1 MKEDF
6 IKKLQIFIKNVKII
20 SGDSV
25 YFNNLKKLRNDK
37 DKTQKSIANLLDIK
51 RSTYNSWERGD
62 VMIPLDIAD
71 KLSLYYK
78 VRLSYIYGIDNEYV
92 EKKNIKPINYEK
104 MLDTLLELKKENHQS
119 FADIAE
125 SIDCSRSVCHRYFTG
140 LTIPPIDR
148 LVALTKLYKIDLD
161 VLCGKE

>member
-125 SIDCSRSVCHRYFTG
+125 SIDCSRSG

-148 LVALTKLYKIDLD
+148 LVAITKLYKIELD